1 MGLLQKANDNKIPL
15 EQIHYQKDSG
25 VPLEKKKKLIE
36 NFIEKVKL
44 LKQGYEYS
52 LKLFEELSIVLD
64 FTKGALLLLDSEI
77 NVFVPITYKNL
88 DLTTSRHLRIKKNI
102 LLNQFKDYNKII
114 NISDSKIKLFKQY
127 FSIREFSAL
136 NSIIIL
142 PFYNTGILTA
152 ILLVVDPF
160 TEIVKIFND
169 ITSDTEKFIL
179 KLIESQ
185 KPFSKSTKFN
195 SNFEIPEP
203 QLVLQEYIDNNNIDG
218 ISFLVVKINF
228 TLLENALIKLLPN
241 SESYNINNNIITS
254 ITQLISPTGKLIKIN
269 YNNYL
274 LFYKIKTGKTSGII
288 LHQINLAIS
297 TFFNLS
303 EPLPP
308 IEAEIKTIPDNLAE
322 TAESILEGLV

>member
-114 NISDSKIKLFKQY
+114 NISDSIIKLFKQY

-142 PFYNTGILTA
+142 PFYNTGILNA

-218 ISFLVVKINF
+218 ISFLVVW
-228 TLLENALIKLLPN
+228 
-241 SESYNINNNIITS
+241 
-254 ITQLISPTGKLIKIN
+254 SPRQVGGLMGFC
-269 YNNYL
+269 
-274 LFYKIKTGKTSGII
+274 LF
-288 LHQINLAIS
+288 
-297 TFFNLS
+297 FCC
-303 EPLPP
+303 
-308 IEAEIKTIPDNLAE
+308 
-322 TAESILEGLV
+322 V